1 MEVKVTLFEPHT
13 PCVGDYYIVF
23 IGGVQIST
31 GIALADVG
39 NGSEQQQL
47 QTSCAGK
54 YEWPWMS
61 KFDMVMEML
70 LNFYYI

>member
-47 QTSCAGK
+47 QTICAGK
-54 YEWPWMS
+54 YE
-61 KFDMVMEML
+61 
-70 LNFYYI
+70 